1 MRLSDVGC
9 SSDLEARGKGLDAG
23 TTVPT
28 EGLLYTHLRFLHPA
42 VSSHIGLCE
51 VQL

>member
-1 MRLSDVGC
+1 MRLSDVGF

-28 EGLLYTHLRFLHPA
+28 DGLLYTYLRFLHP
-42 VSSHIGLCE
+42 VFSCHIGLCE